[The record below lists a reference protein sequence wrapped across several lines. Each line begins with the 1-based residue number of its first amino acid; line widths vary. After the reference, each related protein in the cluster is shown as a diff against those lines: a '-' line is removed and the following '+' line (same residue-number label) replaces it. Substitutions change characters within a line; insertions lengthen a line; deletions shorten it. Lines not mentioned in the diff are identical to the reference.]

1 MKEGKRWLL
10 VAGYAVA
17 MAWVEAAA
25 VFYLR
30 TLANRVD
37 PYQANPLP
45 DVAGLS
51 WVELVRE
58 AATLIMLLAVGL
70 LAGRDWRSRWGYA
83 SVAFGIWDI
92 FYYLFLR
99 IITHWPHSILD
110 WDILFLLPL
119 PWWGPILAPVIIAAL
134 MIAWGT
140 LASQF
145 DQEGRRLQL
154 EWKPWLLGFSGM
166 ALALYVFMADS
177 LRVAVQGREAIRHV
191 LPKDFAWGWFG
202 IAAVMMSAPVIH
214 LAWKVSRRR
223 LVSLRPTLRA
233 NTEREAV
240 PSNLE
245 KRFGR
250 GPGIIE

>member
-1 MKEGKRWLL
+1 MNERKRWLV

-17 MAWVEAAA
+17 MAWVEAAV

-30 TLANRVD
+30 TLANRID

-45 DVAGLS
+45 EVAGLS

-58 AATLIMLLAVGL
+58 AATLVMLLGVGL

-83 SVAFGIWDI
+83 AVAFGIWDL

-99 IITHWPHSILD
+99 IITHWPHSVLD
-110 WDILFLLPL
+110 WDILFLIPL
-119 PWWGPILAPVIIAAL
+119 PWWGPVLAPVIIALL

-145 DQEGRRLQL
+145 DYEEHWFRS
-154 EWKPWLLGFSGM
+154 EWKSWLLGFMGA

-177 LRVAVQGREAIRHV
+177 LRVAGQGRDAIRQV
-191 LPKDFAWGWFG
+191 LPKEFAWGWFA
-202 IAAVMMSAPVIH
+202 IAALMMSAPVMV
-214 LAWKVSRRR
+214 LAWKISRRR
-223 LVSLRPTLRA
+223 RAGAASSPNGIVIGRSVVHQPVSGSI
-233 NTEREAV
+233 ERY
-240 PSNLE
+240 
-245 KRFGR
+245 
-250 GPGIIE
+250 